1 MNELDEL
8 LIKVFEARFKK
19 LESIKLQHYEEAVGL
34 RDDEKH
40 LEEAIFK
47 KIYRK
52 KVNYDWKLFETAID
66 EYLIKKYGFSY
77 KSSDSL
83 IQLKRQL
90 KLKEL
95 LG

>member
-19 LESIKLQHYEEAVGL
+19 LESIKLQHYEEAAGL
-34 RDDEKH
+34 RDGERH
-40 LEEAIFK
+40 LEEKIFK
-47 KIYRK
+47 KIYGEG
-52 KVNYDWKLFETAID
+52 VNYDWKLFETTID
-66 EYLIKKYGFSY
+66 EYLIKEHGFSY

-83 IQLKRQL
+83 TQLKRQL